1 MNSGRGREEGGRR
14 GRERRGRKREERG
27 REKREREREERERE
41 RERGRKKREREE
53 RERREREGRMEGGR
67 DRELKKPPTSEPVLD
82 QQSNVVH
89 SLGHEPRPH
98 LVVCLLLHH
107 GRGRLGCGGW
117 SVTGG
122 ASRAPGERP
131 H

>member
-1 MNSGRGREEGGRR
+1 
-14 GRERRGRKREERG
+14 
-27 REKREREREERERE
+27 
-41 RERGRKKREREE
+41 
-53 RERREREGRMEGGR
+53 MEGGR

-98 LVVCLLLHH
+98 LVVRLLLHH

>member
-1 MNSGRGREEGGRR
+1 MNSVRGRE
-14 GRERRGRKREERG
+14 
-27 REKREREREERERE
+27 
-41 RERGRKKREREE
+41 EE
-53 RERREREGRMEGGR
+53 RERRERERRERERTERERRERERRTEGGR
-67 DRELKKPPTSEPVLD
+67 DRELKKPPTSEPVLN

-89 SLGHEPRPH
+89 SLGDEPRPH
-98 LVVCLLLHH
+98 LVVRLLLHH

-122 ASRAPGERP
+122 ALRPSGERP